1 MHNKAV
7 VCDLDGTLVRAFPEG
22 DITRGPRTV
31 EETQI
36 LPGTQ
41 ESVQAIQDAG
51 FLAICVTNQPGLARL
66 EVDLDEHDLI
76 RCLVRLRL
84 PKLRFYRC
92 HHDGEWCACR
102 KPRPGLI
109 YKAAVDLE
117 LDLSRCWMIGDRET
131 DREAAI
137 RAGIPPSQAI
147 KIETNQGIGDA
158 TAWILQNSK

>member
-1 MHNKAV
+1 MNRG
-7 VCDLDGTLVRAFPEG
+7 CFFDLDGTIVRAFHEG
-22 DITRGPRTV
+22 ETTRGPRTV

-41 ESVQAIQDAG
+41 SAVQTLQDAG
-51 FLAICVTNQPGLARL
+51 FLAFCVTNQPGLARL

-76 RCLVRLRL
+76 RCLVRLRI

-92 HHDGEWCACR
+92 PHDGDWCACR

-109 YKAAVDLE
+109 YRAAVEHE
-117 LDLSRCWMIGDRET
+117 LDLARCWMIGDRET

-137 RAGIPPSQAI
+137 RAGIPQSQAI
-147 KIETNQGIGDA
+147 KIETNQTIKEAVD
-158 TAWILQNSK
+158 WILSR